1 MNLYK
6 LVCVLLFVTI
16 SNSVLL
22 VAQVD
27 TLNNYSEPILLNG
40 ETEYLPTL
48 NPNLITANVGKDSLS
63 AILSGVKYVIVEL
76 TAQEQQMADLGKY
89 PIIAQFAGYLKGLG
103 FKEVAYRTDDKRR
116 LLLSVPTYCD
126 LIRIRFS
133 LMPKEDYYEGGQLQF
148 QTCRNDYSVL
158 TYKENFYKNEYLL
171 QKLEEVWILFYNNKI
186 QYTIEN
192 RLSVKPNRFVF
203 DEEGVLSYL
212 KQNAFHLDKIEGIY
226 EKVPHY
232 QYSKKKHT
240 LAIVKNKKQGYDIIY
255 IRGASNYLDW
265 KEGEWMGE
273 IKPSSKSR
281 VFEEVKWTTPNK
293 LLQTNGQ
300 IVLDNDKKIS
310 LRFKKHSDT
319 YEYRR
324 LENTISITNTATLDG
339 EGMSGTGIL
348 IDRRG
353 YLLTNYDVVRDAK
366 IIHVALPKPE
376 EEGQDIWAAK
386 LILADEKT
394 DLALLQIIDAT
405 FNPPSIVPYLIES
418 EEIEVGEKVFTL
430 GYPLVASMGVHSK
443 LAVGSV
449 SSLHGY
455 QSLVST
461 YQTTVQV
468 YAGNSGSPLFNEKGK
483 LVGILRNKHADAIKA
498 SYALKSVFILQFL
511 NQTGLFDFDSLPM
524 TPNSLE
530 ILPLTEQI
538 KKIQPFI
545 YYINSY

>member
-6 LVCVLLFVTI
+6 LMYILLFVTI
-16 SNSVLL
+16 TNSVLL
-22 VAQVD
+22 VSQVD
-27 TLNNYSEPILLNG
+27 TLNNYSEPMLLNG
-40 ETEYLPTL
+40 GGESFPAL
-48 NPNLITANVGKDSLS
+48 NPKLLTTNVEKDSLS
-63 AILSGVKYVIVEL
+63 IILSGAKYVIVEL

-89 PIIAQFAGYLKGLG
+89 SIISQFSDYLKGLG

-148 QTCRNDYSVL
+148 QTCRNDYIVL

-171 QKLEEVWILFYNNKI
+171 QNLEKVWTFFYNNKI
-186 QYTIEN
+186 LYDIEN
-192 RLSVKPNRFVF
+192 RLNVKQNTFIISEA
-203 DEEGVLSYL
+203 DILTYL
-212 KQNAFHLDKIEGIY
+212 KQNAFHLDNIEGIY
-226 EKVPHY
+226 EKIPHY
-232 QYSKKKHT
+232 KYSKKKYS
-240 LAIVKNKKQGYDIIY
+240 LAIIKNKKKGYDIIY

-273 IKPSSKSR
+273 IKPASNQR

-293 LLQTNGQ
+293 QLQTNGK
-300 IVLDNDKKIS
+300 IVLDKDKKIS
-310 LRFKKHSDT
+310 LRFEKHADT

-324 LENTISITNTATLDG
+324 LDNTTSITNTATLDG
-339 EGMSGTGIL
+339 EGMSGSGIL
-348 IDRRG
+348 IDARG

-366 IIHVALPKPE
+366 TINVALPRPE

-386 LILADEKT
+386 LILADSKT
-394 DLALLQIIDAT
+394 DLALLQIIDGS
-405 FNPPSIVPYLIES
+405 FNPPPTVPYLIES

-443 LAVGSV
+443 LAVGSI

-455 QSLVST
+455 QSLSST
-461 YQTTVQV
+461 YQTTVEV

-483 LVGILRNKHADAIKA
+483 LVGLLRNKHADAIKA

-511 NQTGLFDFDSLPM
+511 VETGLFNFNNFRVV
-524 TPNSLE
+524 PNSLE

-538 KKIQPFI
+538 KKIQPFV